1 MKNWMWI
8 TIHAVVVLGILLLG
22 FSPFFFVMAAGSI
35 ANANGCQ
42 LDEGSI
48 HPCVVNG
55 VDKGQE
61 LYTMG
66 MMGWLGIVTLP
77 LSILAAGAYL
87 FIVVVVVI
95 VRYALRQRKKAKPV
109 EDGVKSQD

>member
-8 TIHAVVVLGILLLG
+8 TIHALVVLGILLLG
-22 FSPFFFVMAAGSI
+22 FSPFFWVMRAGSI
-35 ANANGCQ
+35 ANANDCQ

-55 VDKGQE
+55 VDMGKE
-61 LYTMG
+61 LYTWG
-66 MMGWLGIVTLP
+66 MMGWLGVVTLP
-77 LSILAAGAYL
+77 LSILAAGVYL

-95 VRYALRQRKKAKPV
+95 IRYIMRQRKKTQPI
-109 EDGVKSQD
+109 EGVIISQE

>member
-1 MKNWMWI
+1 MKNWIWI
-8 TIHAVVVLGILLLG
+8 VIHAMVVLGILLLG
-22 FSPFFFVMAAGSI
+22 FSPFFFVIAAGNI
-35 ANANGCQ
+35 ASANGCQ

-55 VDKGQE
+55 VDRGQE
-61 LYTMG
+61 LYTWG
-66 MMGWLGIVTLP
+66 VMGWVGVVTLP

-95 VRYALRQRKKAKPV
+95 IRYTLRQRKKAKLAEGV
-109 EDGVKSQD
+109 VKSQD